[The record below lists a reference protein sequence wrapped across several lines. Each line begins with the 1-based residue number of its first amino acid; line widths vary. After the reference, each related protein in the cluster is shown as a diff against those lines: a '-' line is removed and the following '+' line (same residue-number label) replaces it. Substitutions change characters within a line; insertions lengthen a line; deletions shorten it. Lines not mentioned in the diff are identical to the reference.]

1 MNKKEGF
8 INYDN
13 VIEKPIDGK
22 AVDNKWIIDNM
33 KKPIETDE
41 GGLVL
46 LCKGIQLYPERFN
59 TLGQSIES
67 LVEHLKEILCDS
79 DFKAIE
85 KDIRILQSNF
95 EALEKCN
102 IHMYLY

>member
-41 GGLVL
+41 GDLVL
-46 LCKGIQLYPERFN
+46 LCKGIQL
-59 TLGQSIES
+59 
-67 LVEHLKEILCDS
+67 
-79 DFKAIE
+79 
-85 KDIRILQSNF
+85 
-95 EALEKCN
+95 
-102 IHMYLY
+102 